1 MADRTPR
8 TFNHFTVVTFTPS
21 YWALPAAER
30 ESIRRAWLDEL
41 AAASASIHLYQTF
54 AASSAGDL
62 LVWCA
67 AREQDPTAPQ
77 RFFEAC
83 ARATAPARPY
93 VTVNRTLWGFTRP
106 SPYTKVR
113 SALEMDP
120 FENDRLP
127 YLIIYPFV
135 KTPAW
140 YLEERSKRQ
149 AMMAEHMKIGKQF
162 ADVRQLLLYS
172 FGLQDQEF
180 VVVYETHDL
189 TRFLDLVEQL
199 RGTEARRYTQRD
211 TPLHLGVH
219 QVNADALAR
228 WL

>member
-1 MADRTPR
+1 MADQTPR
-8 TFNHFTVVTFTPS
+8 TFSHFSVVTFTPT
-21 YWALPAAER
+21 YWALGSAER
-30 ESIRRAWLDEL
+30 ESIRRQWLDQL
-41 AAASASIHLYQTF
+41 AAACDAMHIYQTF

-67 AREQDPTAPQ
+67 AVEHDPGVPR
-77 RFFEAC
+77 RFFEAS
-83 ARATAPARPY
+83 ARAIAPARAHA
-93 VTVNRTLWGFTRP
+93 TIERTLWGFTRP

-113 SALEMDP
+113 SASEMDP
-120 FENDRLP
+120 FGNDRLP
-127 YLIIYPFV
+127 YLIMYPFV

-140 YLEERSKRQ
+140 YLEERSERQ
-149 AMMAEHMKIGKQF
+149 SMMAEHMKIGKQF

-180 VVVYETHDL
+180 VVVYETDDL

-219 QVNADALAR
+219 QPDADALAR

>member
-1 MADRTPR
+1 MTQQTPR
-8 TFNHFTVVTFTPS
+8 TFNHFTVATFRPA
-21 YWALPAAER
+21 YWALGQGER
-30 ESIRRAWLDEL
+30 EAIRQAWLDDL
-41 AAASASIHLYQTF
+41 AAGCDAMHIYQTF
-54 AASSAGDL
+54 AASSQGDL

-67 AREQDPTAPQ
+67 AREHDPGVPQ
-77 RFFEAC
+77 RFFEAS
-83 ARATAPARPY
+83 ARAISPARAY
-93 VTVNRTLWGFTRP
+93 ATVNRTLWGFTRP

-120 FENDRLP
+120 FASDRLP
-127 YLIIYPFV
+127 YLIMYPFV

-140 YLEERSKRQ
+140 YLEERSERQ

-180 VVVYETHDL
+180 VVVYETGAL

-199 RGTEARRYTQRD
+199 RGTEARLYTQRD

-219 QVNADALAR
+219 QADTGALAQ